1 MLPKIAYVKALDEYN
16 LYIRFNDGKQ
26 FVYDASSILWG
37 ELGEPLKDTTKFDTV
52 HTDPEIGLL
61 EWDNGLTIDTIVLYD
76 LMQKEEHKLISSALF
91 K

>member
-1 MLPKIAYVKALDEYN
+1 MLPKIAYVKALDE
-16 LYIRFNDGKQ
+16 
-26 FVYDASSILWG
+26 
-37 ELGEPLKDTTKFDTV
+37 LGEPLKDKTKFDTV